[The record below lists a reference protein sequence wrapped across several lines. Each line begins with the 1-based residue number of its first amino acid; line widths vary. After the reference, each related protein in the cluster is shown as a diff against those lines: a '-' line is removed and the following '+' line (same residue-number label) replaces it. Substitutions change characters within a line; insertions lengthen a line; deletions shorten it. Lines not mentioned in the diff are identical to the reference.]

1 MNLEITERQRTY
13 LTVALIIWREIM
25 LRREGCTEEIE
36 QELNELYKL
45 IGDVK

>member
-1 MNLEITERQRTY
+1 
-13 LTVALIIWREIM
+13 M